1 MEIVVRAVVI
11 YVILWLLLR
20 IMGKREL
27 AEMTAFELVLLV
39 VIGDMVQQ
47 GVTQED
53 FSITGAFLSVGTLSV
68 LAVAT
73 SAVSWRFA
81 RTRPVLEGVPVVVIR
96 DGELVDEALR
106 LEHVAVDELK
116 EAARKEGIDDLAA
129 VSWCVIEPDGRF
141 SFLHRTG
148 DSSEPPH

>member
-1 MEIVVRAVVI
+1 MEIVVRAVVV
-11 YVILWLLLR
+11 YLILWLLLR
-20 IMGKREL
+20 VMGKREL

-39 VIGDMVQQ
+39 VIGDLVQQ

-68 LAVAT
+68 IIVLT
-73 SAVSWRFA
+73 SAVSWKFP
-81 RTRPVLEGVPVVVIR
+81 RTRPILEDMPVVVIR
-96 DGELVDEALR
+96 DGQLIDETLR
-106 LEHVAVDELK
+106 LEHVSVDELK
-116 EAARKEGIDDLAA
+116 EAARKEGIADLAD

-148 DSSEPPH
+148 NSSDR